1 MNSTIR
7 LLSLVLLLSLG
18 VLQPATRAL
27 AQAAVQPAAAAPQP
41 VAAPPIAAVP
51 PAAAADVAAV
61 PSAAPVAL
69 AAAPSPAVVAA
80 EAPSNRE
87 PQVYVAHAPVSET
100 ESGALSLWFAVEPS
114 DRVEAVIVRWRART
128 PDAQVHEA
136 VVGRTTQSWAVDVH
150 DEEIA
155 PPGIAYWVVRRDPGP
170 GEAASREHAVFASEA
185 APHPVAVFEGEVSAY
200 ERRALALRGGRRY
213 RAGASFEYV
222 SLGQRDLPPG
232 IAGPRAASYWR
243 SSVNFGYSF
252 FGVVDAIRFELGALR
267 GEQELV
273 GSDAARTTDALGF
286 NWGSGELLF
295 RLHELVR
302 VRSRLVFGVSQS
314 GFELG
319 GALALVVGEPEGTG
333 LEVGFEGVT
342 GLGVTGRLRLG
353 WATVPRVPMG
363 ATIELTN
370 FPTGDA
376 AGVRLLF
383 DAGYELYPG
392 ALLRVTGGYRG
403 WTSVVGGP
411 SLAADLLLA
420 F

>member
-1 MNSTIR
+1 MNSIIR

-18 VLQPATRAL
+18 VTQPAARAL
-27 AQAAVQPAAAAPQP
+27 AQDVLAPDAGAPPTAAAS
-41 VAAPPIAAVP
+41 PIAAAEVS
-51 PAAAADVAAV
+51 AV
-61 PSAAPVAL
+61 
-69 AAAPSPAVVAA
+69 SPA
-80 EAPSNRE
+80 EPPSRE

-150 DEEIA
+150 HEEIA
-155 PPGIAYWVVRRDPGP
+155 PPGIVYWVVRRDPGP

-185 APHPVAVFEGEVSAY
+185 EPHPVAVFEDEVSAY
-200 ERRALALRGGRRY
+200 ERRALAVRGGRRY

-232 IAGPRAASYWR
+232 VAGPRAASYWR
-243 SSVNFGYSF
+243 SSVTFGYSF

-273 GSDAARTTDALGF
+273 GSDAARTKDALGF

-333 LEVGFEGVT
+333 LELGVEGVT